1 MFNMLIINIL
11 IKFKGG
17 NPLFNFNKIFIWK
30 REVKMKTKQS
40 AAVIKFLDSISKSV
54 LLNVSVESYFTFS
67 KEKKMT
73 TQFLILKMIIKSMGV
88 KLNTND
94 AILPNLLK
102 SLKNRNEDLENYEF
116 AEVLKNIESNLET
129 LLDMAKTNIRPKR
142 NIKTNNPN
150 DV

>member
-1 MFNMLIINIL
+1 
-11 IKFKGG
+11 
-17 NPLFNFNKIFIWK
+17 
-30 REVKMKTKQS
+30 MKTKQS

-54 LLNVSVESYFTFS
+54 LLNVSVENYFTFT

-88 KLNTND
+88 KLDTND

-116 AEVLKNIESNLET
+116 AEILKNIESNLET
-129 LLDMAKTNIRPKR
+129 LLDMTKTNIRKTR
-142 NIKTNNPN
+142 TIKTNKPS